1 MNTCGV
7 ELLLVSAA
15 LGNVVQGQGTTLPV
29 SVADIACHT
38 ASLATDMPF
47 GSSATPQAA

>member
-7 ELLLVSAA
+7 ELLLVGAA

-29 SVADIACHT
+29 SVADIADHT